1 MEDKNCSAQAKR
13 PFTKRI
19 GRAIIWFFAVM
30 LVLTFLS
37 RAVSDALKARVSVG
51 YVSNSAL
58 DQSLSGTGAWTSGD
72 TLLFTTYYTRRIT
85 KVYVQPGQSIQE
97 GDPLFAYDV
106 STVSGG
112 KSVTTRKVDAAQ
124 KALDLAKSNV
134 EGAED
139 PAYAEAAVESAER
152 ALEFAQFTYAQTYA
166 IQNGGIVRATFSGTL
181 LSCDLSAG
189 KASAAGESGLQIS
202 LGALQLSIE
211 ISAKQ
216 AERISIGDAVCLYRD
231 GKQEDKTAEVVSV
244 STPDTEGNV
253 KVICRDDSGQTRVI
267 GAEQEWKIRK
277 QSQQYGTCVPLEALR
292 QGSADDYYVF
302 VLTGKQTILGEQF
315 EAQKVSVDLIA
326 HDDSH
331 AAVECSL
338 AGDEKLITTCS
349 KEIQD
354 GDLVVENDGD

>member
-1 MEDKNCSAQAKR
+1 MEDNYCSAQTKKS
-13 PFTKRI
+13 FVKRI

-37 RAVSDALKARVSVG
+37 RAVSDALKAKVSVG

-58 DQSLSGTGAWTSGD
+58 DLSLSGTGTWTPGD

-85 KVYVQPGQSIQE
+85 KVYVQPGQSIRE

-106 STVSGG
+106 ATVSGG
-112 KSVTTRKVDAAQ
+112 KTVTDRKVLAAQ
-124 KALDLAKSNV
+124 KALEVAKANLES
-134 EGAED
+134 ATD
-139 PAYAEAAVESAER
+139 PAYAEASVQNAER
-152 ALEFAQFTYAQTYA
+152 ALEFAQFTYAQTFA
-166 IQNGGIVRATFSGTL
+166 LQNGGVVCATFSGTL

-189 KASAAGESGLQIS
+189 KASVAGESGLQIS
-202 LGALQLSIE
+202 LGAPQFLISI
-211 ISAKQ
+211 STKQ
-216 AERISIGDAVCLYRD
+216 AEKISIGDSVCLYRD

-244 STPDTEGNV
+244 STPDMEGSV
-253 KVICRDDSGQTRVI
+253 EVICRDNSDEMRVI
-267 GAEQEWKIRK
+267 GAKQEWKIRK
-277 QSQQYGTCVPLEALR
+277 QSKQYDTCVPLEALR
-292 QGSADDYYVF
+292 QGGADEYYVF
-302 VLTGKQTILGEQF
+302 VLTGRQTILGEQL
-315 EAQKVSVDLIA
+315 EAQKVYVDLVA

-331 AAVECSL
+331 AAIDCDL